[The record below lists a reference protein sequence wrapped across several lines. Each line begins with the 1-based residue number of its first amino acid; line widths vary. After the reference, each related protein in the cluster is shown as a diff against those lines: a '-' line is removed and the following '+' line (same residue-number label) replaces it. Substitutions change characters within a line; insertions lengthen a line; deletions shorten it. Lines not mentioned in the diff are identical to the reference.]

1 MNISS
6 VFGLPFSP
14 KIHCSMYNTWRV
26 APQLLDHNP
35 CLSNHRRGMPSPS
48 QPCQHVCV
56 CVCVCINMSMCESGG
71 WFMCRWITVHIPT
84 GLYFIYGHICFCV
97 CVDVR
102 RGVTAGLRPAHLS
115 HTRTHTQT
123 RTLLHP
129 LAGLDDEVGE

>member
-1 MNISS
+1 
-6 VFGLPFSP
+6 
-14 KIHCSMYNTWRV
+14 
-26 APQLLDHNP
+26 
-35 CLSNHRRGMPSPS
+35 
-48 QPCQHVCV
+48 
-56 CVCVCINMSMCESGG
+56 
-71 WFMCRWITVHIPT
+71 MCRWITVHIPT

-102 RGVTAGLRPAHLS
+102 KGVTAGLRPAHLS